1 MKRTSRRL
9 TLGLVVIL
17 LAGVASPAGAQGLG
31 DRLKRRVKEKVEQR
45 VEQRAEQAVER
56 ALDKAENAATC
67 AVTDAACIEEAE
79 QAGKPVVVTD
89 AQGNV
94 VGHGAAAALKPGEGA
109 WANFDFVPGDR
120 VLFVDDFANDR
131 VGNFPR
137 RLEFRAGSM
146 QVVEW
151 QGRRWLSDAGDGEFY
166 IELPEVLPERF
177 TIEFDVVG
185 SGNPLE
191 MSWGE
196 NGEGVLYIDES
207 SAWARAGGVEPRGG
221 FKVNTEER
229 PARIRIAVDG
239 DYLKLYAD
247 EHRALNAPNLKMGRS
262 NRIRV
267 VMNGWSAESPRMIAD
282 LRIMAGGQTL
292 YDALVADGRV
302 ATQGIYFDTGSD
314 RLRPESTPTLEEIA
328 DMLKAHPDLRIRI
341 EGHTDST
348 GNPQSN
354 LVLSEKRAAAVEDY
368 LATKH
373 GIDAGRLE
381 TQGFGDTKPVGD
393 NDTPEGRQANRRVEL
408 VKL

>member
-1 MKRTSRRL
+1 MKRTSRIL
-9 TLGLVVIL
+9 SLGLGLSL
-17 LAGVASPAGAQGLG
+17 LAGAANPAAAQGLG
-31 DRLKRRVKEKVEQR
+31 DRLKRRAKEKIEQR
-45 VEQRAEQAVER
+45 VEQRAEQAMDK
-56 ALDKAENAATC
+56 ALDKAENAVSC
-67 AVTDAACIEEAE
+67 AVTDAKCIEEAE
-79 QAGKPVVVTD
+79 KDGRPVVVTD
-89 AQGNV
+89 DQGNV
-94 VGHGAAAALKPGEGA
+94 VGHGASAALKPGEGA

-120 VLFVDDFANDR
+120 VLFVDDFSNDR

-137 RLEFRAGSM
+137 RLEFRRGSM

-166 IELPEVLPERF
+166 INLPEVLPERF
-177 TIEFDVVG
+177 TIEFDIAG

-191 MSWGE
+191 LSWGE
-196 NGEGVLYIDES
+196 NDEGVLYIDES
-207 SAWARAGGVEPRGG
+207 SAWARAGGVEPRGS
-221 FKVNTEER
+221 FKVNTEEQ
-229 PARIRIAVDG
+229 PARIRVAVDG

-267 VMNGWSAESPRMIAD
+267 VMNGWSPESPRMIAD
-282 LRIMAGGQTL
+282 VRIMAGGQAL
-292 YDALVADGRV
+292 YDALVANGRV

-328 DMLKAHPDLRIRI
+328 GMLKAHPDLRIRI

-354 LVLSEKRAAAVEDY
+354 MVLSEKRAAAVRDY
-368 LATKH
+368 LVTKH
-373 GIDAGRLE
+373 GIDASRLE
-381 TQGFGDTKPVGD
+381 IQGLGDTKPVGD
-393 NDTPEGRQANRRVEL
+393 NNTPEGRQANRRVEL

>member
-1 MKRTSRRL
+1 MKRTSRIL
-9 TLGLVVIL
+9 SLGLGLSL
-17 LAGVASPAGAQGLG
+17 LAGAANPAAAQGLG
-31 DRLKRRVKEKVEQR
+31 DRLKRRAKEKIEQR
-45 VEQRAEQAVER
+45 VEQRAEQAMDK
-56 ALDKAENAATC
+56 ALDKAENAVSC
-67 AVTDAACIEEAE
+67 AVTDAKCIEEAE
-79 QAGKPVVVTD
+79 KAGRPVVVTD
-89 AQGNV
+89 DQGNV
-94 VGHGAAAALKPGEGA
+94 VGHGASAALKPGEGA

-120 VLFVDDFANDR
+120 VLFVDDFSNDR

-137 RLEFRAGSM
+137 RLEFRRGSM

-166 IELPEVLPERF
+166 INLPEVLPERF
-177 TIEFDVVG
+177 TIEFDIAG

-191 MSWGE
+191 LSWGE
-196 NGEGVLYIDES
+196 NDEGVLYIDES
-207 SAWARAGGVEPRGG
+207 SAWARAGGVEPRGS
-221 FKVNTEER
+221 FKVNTEEQ
-229 PARIRIAVDG
+229 PARIRVAVDG

-267 VMNGWSAESPRMIAD
+267 VMNGWSPESPRMIAD
-282 LRIMAGGQTL
+282 VRIMAGGQAL
-292 YDALVADGRV
+292 YDALVANGRV

-328 DMLKAHPDLRIRI
+328 GMLKAHPDLRIRI

-354 LVLSEKRAAAVEDY
+354 MVLSEKRAAAVRDY
-368 LATKH
+368 LVTKH
-373 GIDAGRLE
+373 GIDASRLE
-381 TQGFGDTKPVGD
+381 IQGLGDTKPVGD
-393 NDTPEGRQANRRVEL
+393 NNTPEGRQANRRVEL